1 MYDIAMSSYTV
12 SEARAHLPE
21 LLDRVAEGE
30 EITVTR
36 HGRPAVI
43 LIHPERRY
51 SGRAAAILEEAD
63 RLGAQRAALAGQ
75 PMPAP
80 IPDMDVDARI
90 AQLRA
95 DRDAR

>member
-1 MYDIAMSSYTV
+1 MSTYTV

-21 LLDRVAEGE
+21 LLDRVAQGE

-43 LIHPERRY
+43 LIHPERGY
-51 SGRAAAILEEAD
+51 HGRAAAILEEAD

-75 PMPAP
+75 PMPPP
-80 IPDMDVDARI
+80 IQDMDVEARI